1 MLIAPVESHGRLL
14 QGKDWAA
21 AVEALKHGK
30 SYKMQINKTN
40 KGGVKGQVEGLT
52 GIEVFVPFSKLST
65 GSYGSKNPQSKE
77 MKSLIGTTIN
87 VKVVAVR
94 SISVELTNFAHFVG
108 LSHLMSE
115 APCQHVTSLL
125 LLVHRF
131 NDMVIDSH
139 STLVIWLVTGGC

>member
-1 MLIAPVESHGRLL
+1 MESQVRLL

-65 GSYGSKNPQSKE
+65 GNYGSKNPQSKE

-94 SISVELTNFAHFVG
+94 SVACISVELANLAHFVG
-108 LSHLMSE
+108 VSHLMSE
-115 APCQHVTSLL
+115 APYQHLPTCNKLTAVGSQ
-125 LLVHRF
+125 V
-131 NDMVIDSH
+131 
-139 STLVIWLVTGGC
+139 